1 MPAKDH
7 PAYSEERKR
16 LDYTLGYVEHSLENT
31 SSRKSVVDKEVQR
44 ARHSYKS
51 ESSQEYIDMLVN
63 AAIQPG
69 LELKLRNLEAARS
82 KPYFARMDFQET
94 GKPETEK
101 LYLGKLCLSRD
112 EDQKLIIVDWRAP
125 IANLYYE
132 GRLGEASYHC
142 PAGEIK
148 GELTLKRQFSIDQGK
163 LHEIFDIDIT
173 TNDEILQTSLGANA
187 DNRLKEIVA
196 TIQAEQNRIIRADM
210 NVPLIIQGVAGS
222 GKTTIALH
230 RIAFLVYSFEKS
242 FKPENFMIIAP
253 NRLFLNYISEVL
265 PELGVERVKQTT
277 FSDFAMELVGEKFKL
292 VDAYHKLM
300 RLVKN
305 DTPAEQAANDR
316 LQRMAALKS
325 SMEFQKL
332 LERYVVE
339 LEANLLPA
347 GDFQVGDWM
356 IYTHQEIRELFY
368 RDYQD
373 WPMLRRLK
381 ELEKHF
387 RKRINDRK
395 AMVLERLQ
403 QRCDVRVWDYKM
415 KLPEGDERQ
424 RLIIA
429 TIDRKNEQVQTVE
442 RFTRE
447 GIKEY
452 LRKIPRLKP
461 SQYYQDLISDR
472 ERFHRF
478 AAAGSDHELLEDIR
492 VYTAGLQT
500 KGQTEIE
507 DLAPL
512 IYLKHRFY
520 GLDEKIPVKHIVI
533 DEAQDFSV
541 FQFYVLRQ
549 IIRDSS
555 FTILGDL
562 SQGIHAYRGLQD
574 WQELRR
580 EVFERGS
587 EFQTLEQSYR
597 TTVEI
602 MAAANRVIAK
612 INQHGRLVVA
622 KPVIRHGP
630 PVVIAAKAD
639 LTELAAALREGIRQA
654 LKDGLKT
661 VAVIAKSLDE
671 CKELHGKLKDGPG
684 HPVLITGKETEYQSG
699 VVIVPSYLAKGL
711 EFDMVLISNANHYN
725 YGASVLDAKLLY
737 VAMTRPLHR
746 LHIYHLGELTP
757 LLAAEPGNAYC

>member
-16 LDYTLGYVEHSLENT
+16 LDYTLDYVEHSLENT

-82 KPYFARMDFQET
+82 KPYFARMDFQEA
-94 GKPETEK
+94 GKTETEK

-163 LHEIFDIDIT
+163 LNEIFDIDIT

-300 RLVKN
+300 QLVKN

-325 SMEFQKL
+325 SMEFKML
-332 LERYVVE
+332 LERYVAE
-339 LEANLLPA
+339 IEANLLPE
-347 GDFQVGDWM
+347 GDFQVGDWV

-368 RDYQD
+368 RDYKD
-373 WPMLRRLK
+373 WPILRRLK

-403 QRCDVRVWDYKM
+403 QRCDVKVWDYKM
-415 KLPEGDERQ
+415 KLPESDERQ
-424 RLIIA
+424 RLIIQ

-447 GIKEY
+447 GIKDY
-452 LRKIPRLKP
+452 LQKIPRLKP
-461 SQYYQDLISDR
+461 SQYYQDFIGDR
-472 ERFHRF
+472 ERFQRF
-478 AAAGSDHELLEDIR
+478 GADCSDLELLEDIR
-492 VYTAGLQT
+492 VYTAELQA
-500 KGQTEIE
+500 KGKTEIE

-612 INQHGRLVVA
+612 INQDGRLVVA
-622 KPVIRHGP
+622 KPVIRHGT
-630 PVVIAAKAD
+630 PVAIAAKTD
-639 LTELAAALREGIRQA
+639 LIELVTALQEGIRQG

-661 VAVIAKSLDE
+661 VAVIGKSLDE
-671 CKELHGKLKDGPG
+671 CKTIHDKLKDGPG
-684 HPVLITGKETEYQSG
+684 HPVLVTGKETEYQSG
-699 VVIVPSYLAKGL
+699 VVVVPSYLAKGL
-711 EFDMVLISNANHYN
+711 EFDMVLIANANHNN

-746 LHIYHLGELTP
+746 LHIYYLGELTP
-757 LLAAEPGNAYC
+757 LLAEGISE